1 MPAKQ
6 SRLRLIPEDSNNKR
20 PESKARNL
28 QQFERFISL
37 LVLFFC
43 FLLFPVFIF
52 HSALNNLFQVKVSNL
67 RQQKLG
73 QMQNRL
79 EYLEKYS
86 SNSRYLHFLLM
97 EISEQ
102 AQKAADPVRF
112 MLENKQNLQRRYQGD
127 IEFIVWD
134 AGGKVIRDL
143 TDQKGLSYILSKL
156 YEVLFDVSETLSAD
170 NQASISDLKSVT
182 RNLNLIRQFLGK
194 IFIPE
199 FLKKPYLQGNDAGPL
214 LTDFGGKFSSVWYRI
229 GPRISFFCFLS
240 ERLVKG
246 NSGLVKISSSLNGLN
261 DDIVSGFTLSPD
273 FSTPINEIAETHR
286 PLLSLALSQFET
298 FSEPVFENELALI
311 CMSMPQPGIRSFCLH
326 MKDPASWSVE
336 LNRDVIFVRATVLLL
351 SFYLFLF
358 VYFKFK
364 QQFFS
369 IAWKLTG
376 LFLFANLAPLAI
388 LGFIANDYL
397 ASKKEALRN
406 EIAGDLSQT
415 MRDFDMRYE
424 SLKVIFAKDLTRKI
438 MQLKAANSATLL
450 SSDDVSSIK
459 EFIKEFQ
466 PTDAYLVASSGMVFA
481 ENTGQQRSNLGFNFI
496 EPMSQA
502 ILKFCQ
508 GIILLRDNNDMFSP
522 IMSPENSDF
531 VRKAYR
537 DSGKIIPLNTG
548 NMRKLS
554 FWFIFGDRKNFVYNY
569 MLILF
574 WEEDRF
580 QEFYLNRNYSVQ
592 QANLTDASFF
602 ARKIDGKKSWSS
614 QQQFPE
620 ELARQMERTTGFR
633 ENLIGSL
640 VVGGAPHLF
649 VGLKGKSLSNNLLA
663 MLYPDSKLEDQIDS
677 LRARILA
684 GAALSL
690 FLTLII
696 GQALSRQ
703 FLTPIRH
710 LADATLAIGGRH
722 FNHRI
727 PIIDED
733 EFGHL
738 NQVFNRVIE
747 GLGELEV
754 AKIVQESLFPG
765 NNFKAGNFSIYGK
778 SVVMTTLGGDYYDC
792 LQINKDLWGVVIG
805 DVAGHGVPAG
815 LMMAMAKASVLMAPE
830 HVKIDAAALTARLHH
845 MFFAIKNDRLKRMM
859 TFQYFVMKPDDG
871 SFSFA
876 NAGHCF
882 PILVKPA
889 LQSAELI
896 EHVATP
902 LGIGPRARYK
912 NFECRVEPGESL
924 LLYTDGI
931 AEAKNAQGEEFG
943 YERLKQLALDAFD
956 PDPEAFYR
964 KIFAAYENW
973 SARPDDDLTIIL
985 VNHNV

>member
-1 MPAKQ
+1 
-6 SRLRLIPEDSNNKR
+6 
-20 PESKARNL
+20 
-28 QQFERFISL
+28 
-37 LVLFFC
+37 
-43 FLLFPVFIF
+43 
-52 HSALNNLFQVKVSNL
+52 
-67 RQQKLG
+67 
-73 QMQNRL
+73 
-79 EYLEKYS
+79 
-86 SNSRYLHFLLM
+86 
-97 EISEQ
+97 
-102 AQKAADPVRF
+102 
-112 MLENKQNLQRRYQGD
+112 
-127 IEFIVWD
+127 
-134 AGGKVIRDL
+134 
-143 TDQKGLSYILSKL
+143 
-156 YEVLFDVSETLSAD
+156 
-170 NQASISDLKSVT
+170 
-182 RNLNLIRQFLGK
+182 
-194 IFIPE
+194 
-199 FLKKPYLQGNDAGPL
+199 
-214 LTDFGGKFSSVWYRI
+214 
-229 GPRISFFCFLS
+229 
-240 ERLVKG
+240 
-246 NSGLVKISSSLNGLN
+246 
-261 DDIVSGFTLSPD
+261 
-273 FSTPINEIAETHR
+273 
-286 PLLSLALSQFET
+286 
-298 FSEPVFENELALI
+298 
-311 CMSMPQPGIRSFCLH
+311 
-326 MKDPASWSVE
+326 
-336 LNRDVIFVRATVLLL
+336 
-351 SFYLFLF
+351 
-358 VYFKFK
+358 
-364 QQFFS
+364 
-369 IAWKLTG
+369 
-376 LFLFANLAPLAI
+376 
-388 LGFIANDYL
+388 
-397 ASKKEALRN
+397 
-406 EIAGDLSQT
+406 
-415 MRDFDMRYE
+415 
-424 SLKVIFAKDLTRKI
+424 
-438 MQLKAANSATLL
+438 
-450 SSDDVSSIK
+450 
-459 EFIKEFQ
+459 
-466 PTDAYLVASSGMVFA
+466 
-481 ENTGQQRSNLGFNFI
+481 
-496 EPMSQA
+496 
-502 ILKFCQ
+502 
-508 GIILLRDNNDMFSP
+508 
-522 IMSPENSDF
+522 
-531 VRKAYR
+531 
-537 DSGKIIPLNTG
+537 
-548 NMRKLS
+548 
-554 FWFIFGDRKNFVYNY
+554 
-569 MLILF
+569 
-574 WEEDRF
+574 
-580 QEFYLNRNYSVQ
+580 
-592 QANLTDASFF
+592 
-602 ARKIDGKKSWSS
+602 
-614 QQQFPE
+614 
-620 ELARQMERTTGFR
+620 MERTTGFR

-640 VVGGAPHLF
+640 VVCGAPHLF

-663 MLYPDSKLEDQIDS
+663 MLYPDSKLEEQIDS

-889 LQSAELI
+889 QQSAELI

-912 NFECRVEPGESL
+912 NFEFRVEPGESL